1 MKTKSYIIFTLTVA
15 LLLLFPSC
23 LKQEAET
30 FNGTYDNVL
39 VICTVAYNN
48 LSSDT
53 KRNITDVCN
62 SPLPMKDGRKAVVV
76 FTHNSVSDADYTTPT
91 NPCIIRIYADW
102 NGKAVLDTLKRFPT
116 DAMMTDAQTLREGL
130 QFIKDSF
137 PSSRYGVIYSSH
149 GTGWLP
155 SRYYDKAEPS
165 PLGLRKTSRNEPK
178 LKSIGCIGKYNGT
191 QLDVFETE
199 IRDFSQAFPMH
210 LNYLILDACLMG
222 GIEVA
227 YELKDVADEIVFSQ
241 SEILSTGFDYKRA
254 TVRLLQPP
262 VPDPRGFAEDYYN
275 YYNAQTGSRQS
286 AAISVIRT
294 SELKGLAAV
303 CKDIFAK
310 YRDEFDSLSPATIQY
325 YFRQGKHYFYDFG
338 DIISHVR
345 LSAEDK
351 ARFDGAMAKCI
362 TYKAATKHILSE
374 IDVNCHSGFSS
385 YLPSAVSAKEHVE
398 LDYFYRNYAWNKDT
412 EYLKYLEF

>member
-1 MKTKSYIIFTLTVA
+1 MKTKSYKIFVLTAA
-15 LLLLFPSC
+15 LLALFPSC

-53 KRNITDVCN
+53 KRNIADICD
-62 SPLPMKDGRKAVVV
+62 SPLPMKDGRRVVVV
-76 FTHNSVSDADYTTPT
+76 FTHNSVSDTDYSTPT
-91 NPCIIRIYADW
+91 NPCIFRIYSDW
-102 NGKAVLDTLKRFPT
+102 SGEAVLDTLKRFPT
-116 DAMMTDAQTLREGL
+116 YAMMTDPQTLREGL
-130 QFIKDSF
+130 QFIKDTF
-137 PSSRYGVIYSSH
+137 PSSRYGLIYSSH

-165 PLGLRKTSRNEPK
+165 PLGLRKVSRNEPK
-178 LKSIGCIGKYNGT
+178 LKSIGCIGKSNGGRT
-191 QLDVFETE
+191 DVFETE
-199 IRDFSQAFPMH
+199 IKDFSQAFPMH
-210 LNYLILDACLMG
+210 LDYLILDACLMG

-241 SEILSTGFDYKRA
+241 AEILSTGFDYKRA
-254 TVRLLQPP
+254 TVRLLQPAAA
-262 VPDPRGFAEDYYN
+262 DSRGFAEDYYN
-275 YYNAQTGSRQS
+275 YYNSQSGSRQS

-294 SELKGLAAV
+294 SELRNLAAV
-303 CKDIFAK
+303 CKEIFDK
-310 YRDEFDSLSPATIQY
+310 YRDNFDSLSAEQIQY
-325 YFRQGKHYFYDFG
+325 YFRKGKHYFYDLG
-338 DIISHVR
+338 DIVAHAG

-351 ARFDGAMAKCI
+351 AKFDVAISKCI
-362 TYKAATKHILSE
+362 SYKAATPHILSE

-398 LDYFYRNYAWNKDT
+398 LDSFYKDYAWNKDT

>member
-1 MKTKSYIIFTLTVA
+1 MKTRLYRNSVLAAA
-15 LLLLFPSC
+15 LLALFPSC

-30 FNGTYDNVL
+30 PNGTYDNVL

-53 KRNITDVCN
+53 ERNITDICN
-62 SPLPMKDGRKAVVV
+62 SPLPMKDGRRAVVV
-76 FTHNSVSDADYTTPT
+76 FTHNSVNDIDYSTPT
-91 NPCIIRIYADW
+91 NPCIIRIYTDW
-102 NGKAVLDTLKRFPT
+102 SGNAVLDTLKRFPT
-116 DAMMTDAQTLREGL
+116 DAMMTDAQTFRDGL
-130 QFIKDSF
+130 QFIRDSF
-137 PSSRYGVIYSSH
+137 PSSRYGLIYSSH

-165 PLGLRKTSRNEPK
+165 PLGLRKVSRNEPK
-178 LKSIGCIGKYNGT
+178 LKSIGCIGKNSAGR
-191 QLDVFETE
+191 LDVYETE

-210 LNYLILDACLMG
+210 LDYLILDACLMG

-241 SEILSTGFDYKRA
+241 AEILSTGFDYKRA
-254 TVRLLQPP
+254 TVRLLQQP
-262 VPDPRGFAEDYYN
+262 VPDTGGFAEDYFN
-275 YYNAQTGSRQS
+275 YYNKQSGSRQS

-294 SELKGLAAV
+294 SELRNLAAV

-310 YRDEFDSLSPATIQY
+310 YRDRFDSLSPARIQY
-325 YFRQGKHYFYDFG
+325 YFRNGKHYFYDLG
-338 DIISHVR
+338 DIVSHAG
-345 LSAEDK
+345 LNAEDK
-351 ARFDGAMAKCI
+351 ARFDSAMARCI
-362 TYKAATKHILSE
+362 VYKAATRQILGE

-385 YLPSAVSAKEHVE
+385 YLPSAVSAKEHIE